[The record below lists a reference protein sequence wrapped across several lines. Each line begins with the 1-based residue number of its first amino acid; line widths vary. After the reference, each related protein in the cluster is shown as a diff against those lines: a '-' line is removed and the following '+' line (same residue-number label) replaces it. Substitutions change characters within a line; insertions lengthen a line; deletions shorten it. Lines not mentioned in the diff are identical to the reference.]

1 PCAFLRPGQSFEG
14 GQRVA
19 HHHGAIP
26 KQETWEVKAVIQHYD
41 PAKGYVAGTMEGG
54 NVPDMPAP
62 VTTFFE
68 GEVIDNRNFTFFTAD
83 WDACADTDFLHW
95 SKFGPFRQLHAQV
108 VRHGGRCPALAAHPY
123 VYMRWKEQFFVR
135 GSECRLT
142 IAGFYYL
149 AINRASG
156 KVTGYYFDPSS
167 SPDQKLE
174 LTPVRAGPAGFAFP
188 HYELA

>member
-1 PCAFLRPGQSFEG
+1 
-14 GQRVA
+14 
-19 HHHGAIP
+19 
-26 KQETWEVKAVIQHYD
+26 
-41 PAKGYVAGTMEGG
+41 
-54 NVPDMPAP
+54 MPAP

-149 AINRASG
+149 AINRCMPGWGVRSQSQQQGACACRRRAGGACRSHRCLRSPLPPPLA
-156 KVTGYYFDPSS
+156 PS
-167 SPDQKLE
+167 LA
-174 LTPVRAGPAGFAFP
+174 AGPAAR
-188 HYELA
+188 